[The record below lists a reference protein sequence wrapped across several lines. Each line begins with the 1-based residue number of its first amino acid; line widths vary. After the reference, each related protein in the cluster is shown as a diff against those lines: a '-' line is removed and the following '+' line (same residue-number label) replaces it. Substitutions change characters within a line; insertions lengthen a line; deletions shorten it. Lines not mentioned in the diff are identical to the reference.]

1 MRTFRQ
7 EKQTINAGMQRF
19 LYSRAVGKD
28 EVASSNLAS
37 SSIVEAKSAL
47 LRRFFYA
54 KIAIRPLPCFSSPTQ
69 THFVGLCVGISVKR
83 ILSRIRLFCVYFVLK
98 FSRCFS
104 PTHPPTHGR
113 SSFHYLIMENRKK
126 ARANLSP
133 TFFVLLLFSIL
144 RSFLDD
150 LLLYIVR
157 FVHYLVP
164 VWNVHCF
171 VHPEAHL
178 VHHFK
183 IRCSRALIRVC
194 PDPSPRQI
202 G

>member
-28 EVASSNLAS
+28 EVTSLRQPRSGLVPCGSLAS

-83 ILSRIRLFCVYFVLK
+83 ILSRIRLFFVYFVLK
-98 FSRCFS
+98 FGRSFFPDPPADPREGKSAEISPGERFQIGPFPGCFS
-104 PTHPPTHGR
+104 
-113 SSFHYLIMENRKK
+113 L
-126 ARANLSP
+126 
-133 TFFVLLLFSIL
+133 
-144 RSFLDD
+144 
-150 LLLYIVR
+150 
-157 FVHYLVP
+157 
-164 VWNVHCF
+164 
-171 VHPEAHL
+171 
-178 VHHFK
+178 
-183 IRCSRALIRVC
+183 
-194 PDPSPRQI
+194 
-202 G
+202 